1 MKMKMLKLFL
11 LPLLGL
17 LAATQFGC
25 ASLGKPYEPVAS
37 VAPDKAVVYIY
48 RPSSFFG
55 AAVSY
60 TVNAGTKPIMKLAN
74 GGYYP
79 YVAAPGELELW
90 AETET
95 KSSVTLDLRAGDRK
109 YVKGTLGIGVVM
121 GRPNLTVVD
130 PAVAE
135 AEIKECKLIPNE

>member
-1 MKMKMLKLFL
+1 MRIPR
-11 LPLLGL
+11 LPLLLLLGV

-25 ASLGKPYEPVAS
+25 ASLGKPYEPVSS

-60 TVNAGTKPIMKLAN
+60 TVNAGDKPVVKLAN

-79 YVAAPGELELW
+79 YIASPGEVEIW
-90 AETET
+90 AETES
-95 KSSVTLDLRAGDRK
+95 KSSVTLDLKAGDRR
-109 YVKGTLGIGVVM
+109 YVRGTLGIGIVM
-121 GRPNLTVVD
+121 GRPNLSVVE
-130 PAVAE
+130 PAAAE
-135 AEIKECKLIPNE
+135 AEIKECKLIQTE